1 MTAPFHEVIVVDDV
15 DVDFN
20 DPNIRGATGSV
31 MHAGTDGDRAD
42 FERWL
47 KEGMP
52 YDDAVQNLA
61 RRIARRSQAAMEA
74 VQETS

>member
-1 MTAPFHEVIVVDDV
+1 MTAPFHEAIVVDDV
-15 DVDFN
+15 DEDFS

-31 MHAGTDGDRAD
+31 MHAGNDGDRAD

-61 RRIARRSQAAMEA
+61 RRIARRAQSAMTA
-74 VQETS
+74 VQDTT

>member
-1 MTAPFHEVIVVDDV
+1 MTAPFHEAIVVDDV
-15 DVDFN
+15 DEDFN

-31 MHAGTDGDRAD
+31 MHAGTEEDRAD

-52 YDDAVQNLA
+52 YEEAVQNLA
-61 RRIARRSQAAMEA
+61 RRIARRSQNAMVA
-74 VQETS
+74 VQEVI

>member
-1 MTAPFHEVIVVDDV
+1 MTAPFHEAIVVDDV

-20 DPNIRGATGSV
+20 DQNIRGATGSV

-42 FERWL
+42 FERSL

-52 YDDAVQNLA
+52 YDDALQNLA
-61 RRIARRSQAAMEA
+61 LRIARRAQRAMEA
-74 VQETS
+74 TQETT